1 MSDAAERAVE
11 VRRILALAL
20 RIPADKYRRLDRETV
35 PEWDSLKHIEI
46 VFALEDRF
54 GVEFSDAEIPALVS
68 DEAIVR
74 ALAARHVP

>member
-1 MSDAAERAVE
+1 MSVATETVRE

-20 RIPADKYRRLDRETV
+20 RIPADKYQRLDRETV

-54 GVEFSDAEIPALVS
+54 AVEFNDAEIPALVS

-74 ALAARHVP
+74 AIAARDVT